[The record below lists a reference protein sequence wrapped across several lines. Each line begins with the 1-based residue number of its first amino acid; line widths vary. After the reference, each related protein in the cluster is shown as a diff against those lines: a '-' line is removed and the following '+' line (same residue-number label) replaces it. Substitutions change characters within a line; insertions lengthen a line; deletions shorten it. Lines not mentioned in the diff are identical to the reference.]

1 MQHYKI
7 VLQLKLRER
16 RLQNATKLS
25 EIFYHRDEE
34 LCQSIV
40 KEVYRC
46 EGEGVLL
53 VLDGFDEMPASLVKD
68 RSSLVMEL
76 IDGTCLPKAVRLVTS
91 RPSAL
96 HCKEIF
102 PKDRRHVEILGFT
115 DKCKIRFAEDA
126 FASEHDV
133 LDHFKAFIISNPI
146 INSLM
151 YIPVN
156 CAIIAQVYKDISRS
170 RKLMPKTM
178 TQLYT
183 TLVLVLIRR
192 HMIERGEWDEHSQIL
207 KNLKNLPKGI
217 LSGLKRVSELAY
229 RGLMM
234 KDVQLAFTD
243 SDVGEGF
250 QHLGLLSETKEMYVC
265 EGAKSSYSFPHL
277 SIQEFLAAWHLACH
291 PNLVTGALVVELG
304 WRSLSAFLKF
314 IAGLLGCSEFPIH
327 DWMKYSDKNNLM
339 IQCLYE
345 AQESCKSLEGCVFP
359 DGVQYTSHTPLDMFV
374 FGYVLVHAPIQWD
387 LCISGYSDVS
397 QLVNACKDSCN
408 IGSILQLVIDSLYSP
423 CSLSKFEE
431 LPALLL
437 QVNHIDYYVP

>member
-1 MQHYKI
+1 M
-7 VLQLKLRER
+7 
-16 RLQNATKLS
+16 
-25 EIFYHRDEE
+25 
-34 LCQSIV
+34 
-40 KEVYRC
+40 
-46 EGEGVLL
+46 
-53 VLDGFDEMPASLVKD
+53 
-68 RSSLVMEL
+68 
-76 IDGTCLPKAVRLVTS
+76 
-91 RPSAL
+91 
-96 HCKEIF
+96 
-102 PKDRRHVEILGFT
+102 
-115 DKCKIRFAEDA
+115 
-126 FASEHDV
+126 

-192 HMIERGEWDEHSQIL
+192 HMIERGEWDEHSRIP

-234 KDVQLAFTD
+234 EDVQLVFTD

-250 QHLGLLSETKEMYVC
+250 QHLGLLSEAKEMYVC

-327 DWMKYSDKNNLM
+327 DWMTDSGKNNLM
-339 IQCLYE
+339 VQCLYE
-345 AQESCKSLEGCVFP
+345 AQESCKSLKDCVFP
-359 DGVQYTSHTPLDMFV
+359 DMVAYCITYPL
-374 FGYVLVHAPIQWD
+374 GYVCLWV
-387 LCISGYSDVS
+387 CSG
-397 QLVNACKDSCN
+397 
-408 IGSILQLVIDSLYSP
+408 P
-423 CSLSKFEE
+423 CSYSVE
-431 LPALLL
+431 PA
-437 QVNHIDYYVP
+437 YP